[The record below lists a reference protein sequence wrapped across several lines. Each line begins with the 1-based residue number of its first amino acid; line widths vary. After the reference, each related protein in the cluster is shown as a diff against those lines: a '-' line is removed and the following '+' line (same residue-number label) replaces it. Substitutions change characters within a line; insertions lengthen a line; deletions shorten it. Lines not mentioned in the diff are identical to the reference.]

1 MRKRTRSLLAAALV
15 VLVPSLAQAG
25 PPLLCFPMSI
35 DSQSLPWGDGPG
47 WKTPKAGYDVA
58 RLTEDTLALLGPRTP
73 VIARMETL
81 RRAVIYASSDA
92 AAATRLFDAL
102 RARAGRPDDP
112 KSDPLALF
120 DLGYAVET
128 LRQAEHGLAKF
139 KVNPPEDGYALV
151 RTALSRRGKDAEMEY
166 AAALITTT
174 PTMKA
179 VCDRHLRAALEGAP
193 GGSPLAKTID
203 AHKPMWGERLVTV
216 RASASR

>member
-1 MRKRTRSLLAAALV
+1 MRIQTRSLLAAALV
-15 VLVPSLAQAG
+15 VLVPGLAHAG

-47 WKTPKAGYDVA
+47 WKSPKAGYDVA
-58 RLTEDTLALLGPRTP
+58 RLTDDTLALLGPSTP

-81 RRAVIYASSDA
+81 RRAVIYASTDA

-112 KSDPLALF
+112 KANPLAIF

-128 LRQAEHGLAKF
+128 MRQARHGLATF
-139 KVNPPEDGYALV
+139 SFDPPEDGYALV
-151 RTALSRRGKDAEMEY
+151 RTALSRRGTDAQMEY

-179 VCDRHLRAALEGAP
+179 VCDKHLRAALEGAP
-193 GGSPLAKTID
+193 VGSPLAKTID
-203 AHKPMWGERLVTV
+203 AHRPMWGDRLVTV

>member
-1 MRKRTRSLLAAALV
+1 MRNHTRSLLAVAIV
-15 VLVPSLAQAG
+15 VLVPALAQAG

-35 DSQSLPWGDGPG
+35 DSPSLPWGDGPG

-58 RLTEDTLALLGPRTP
+58 RLTEDTLALLGPSAP

-92 AAATRLFDAL
+92 VVANRLFDAL
-102 RARAGRPDDP
+102 RARAGRPEDP
-112 KSDPLALF
+112 GSNPLALF

-128 LRQAEHGLAKF
+128 MRQAKHGLARF
-139 KVNPPEDGYALV
+139 AFDPPEDGYALV
-151 RTALSRRGKDAEMEY
+151 RAALSRRGKDAQMEY

-174 PTMKA
+174 PTMRA
-179 VCDRHLRAALEGAP
+179 VCDRHLRAALAGAP
-193 GGSPLAKTID
+193 AGSPLAKTID
-203 AHKPMWGERLVTV
+203 GHRPMWGERLVTV